1 MFNYIIPGIPPP
13 PGGIAGIGGFSS
25 GISEMTH
32 SVVSNIPA
40 TEAAFSR
47 ATLTTF
53 AGSITPALY
62 RFSKTS
68 VLALNP

>member
-1 MFNYIIPGIPPP
+1 MHFYIIPGIPPP
-13 PGGIAGIGGFSS
+13 PIAGGIAGASS
-25 GISEMTH
+25 FISAITH

-47 ATLTTF
+47 ATLTTL

-62 RFSKTS
+62 KF
-68 VLALNP
+68 